1 MLVNANQSYVR
12 GATEA
17 VRKLRLLNL
26 VFGWLDLEQL
36 SKDCARNTTILPCLP
51 LPESDEQHLIIQ
63 QFLQVF
69 IPAAYLPR
77 VS

>member
-1 MLVNANQSYVR
+1 MLVNASQSCVR

-36 SKDCARNTTILPCLP
+36 SKDCARNTILPCLP

-63 QFLQVF
+63 RFLQVF